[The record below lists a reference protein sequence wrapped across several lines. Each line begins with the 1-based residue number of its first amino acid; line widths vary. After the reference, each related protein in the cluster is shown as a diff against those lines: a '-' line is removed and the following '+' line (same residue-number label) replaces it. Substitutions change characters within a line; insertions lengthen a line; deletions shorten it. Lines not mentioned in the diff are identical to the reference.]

1 MMLPP
6 IRLYDATGRVE
17 SVEGATA
24 VTLGVFDGVHRGHRA
39 LLERLV
45 AMSTDGPCHVST
57 GGMKSLVVTLTSH
70 PSFVLGR
77 RASEYWLDDAEE
89 HERLLFATGVHY
101 VAELPFTAEVARLTA
116 CQTARLLH
124 ERLNMHALLLG
135 YDSRFGSKTDD
146 DFDQL
151 PQLASELGF
160 CYDRGVPFLLE
171 GEPISSSRIRSSL
184 EEGRVEET
192 QALLGR
198 PYSLNGEVSHG
209 RGVGHSLGF
218 PTANI
223 DLVGTRKMMPRE
235 GVYAV
240 KVKSAQWEAGSLGMA
255 NLGPIPTFDIKR
267 PTLEV
272 HLLDYDGDL
281 YGQRVTVEF
290 IHRLRDIIRFDSA
303 DALQEQLEDD
313 LKDCRQYE

>member
-1 MMLPP
+1 MTLPP
-6 IRLYDATGRVE
+6 IRLYSAAGRVE
-17 SVEGATA
+17 AVDGATA
-24 VTLGVFDGVHRGHRA
+24 VTLGVFDGVHRGHQA
-39 LLERLV
+39 LLEQLV
-45 AMSTDGPCHVST
+45 SLASSTG

-77 RASEYWLDDAEE
+77 RTSEYWLDDPEE
-89 HERLLFATGVHY
+89 HERLLLAAGVHY

-116 CQTARLLH
+116 CQMARLLH
-124 ERLNMHALLLG
+124 ERLNMRALLLG
-135 YDSRFGSKTDD
+135 YDSRFGSKADD
-146 DFDQL
+146 DFDRL
-151 PQLASELGF
+151 PHLASELGF
-160 CYDRGVPFLLE
+160 YYDRGEPFLLE

-198 PYSLNGEVSHG
+198 PYSLSGVVSHG

-223 DLVGTRKMMPRE
+223 DLAGTRKMMPRE

-240 KVKSAQWEAGSLGMA
+240 KVKSEQWKAGSLGMA
-255 NLGPIPTFDIKR
+255 NLGPMPTFGIER

-272 HLLDYDGDL
+272 HLLGYDGDL
-281 YGQRVTVEF
+281 YGQTVTVEF
-290 IHRLRDIIRFDSA
+290 VHRLRDIMRFSSA
-303 DALQEQLEDD
+303 EALQEQLAHD